1 MEEEVELRYDTW
13 GSFGQYKKTTAVLVD
28 GNLVDPETFLSN
40 ANGERSV
47 VFHGIKLRVIQ
58 NNSRKN
64 VHITVVL
71 PKKDI
76 VAVISEIK
84 TSGGLTRD
92 IQGQGELITQEE
104 VQELTS
110 NNKKYKI
117 CYCVCY
123 YVNTNLNIKVELERT
138 KKEVESELVGKPQI
152 TIVNY
157 RAGKIIGAQGDTYYL
172 RDELKRLGFKWD
184 GLGKVWLKQYN
195 SEDEI
200 NQVVKQ
206 LQELAEVKVV

>member
-13 GSFGQYKKTTAVLVD
+13 GSFGQYIKTRAVLAS
-28 GNLVDPETFLSN
+28 GKLVDPETFLDN
-40 ANGERSV
+40 TNGERSV
-47 VFHGIKLRVIQ
+47 TFDGIKLTVVER
-58 NNSRKN
+58 NSRKN
-64 VHITVVL
+64 AHIRIIL
-71 PKKDI
+71 PKKAI
-76 VAVISEIK
+76 VAVVSEIK
-84 TSGGLTRD
+84 TSGGLRRN
-92 IQGQGELITQEE
+92 IQGEGELVYEEE

-117 CYCVCY
+117 CYDVCY
-123 YVNTNLNIKVELERT
+123 YVNKRLNIKTELERT
-138 KKEVESELVGKPQI
+138 KKNIESELIGKPQI

-157 RAGKIIGAQGDTYYL
+157 KGGKIIGAQGDTYYL
-172 RDELKRLGFKWD
+172 RDQLKKLGFRWE
-184 GLGKVWLKQYN
+184 GLGKVWVKQYA